1 MASTL
6 SGAMFS
12 AHAEP
17 ATSLGAAAQKAI
29 STNPQVEAAWH
40 AFLAAGD
47 EQRSAEG
54 GYLPKVDLGAEAGYE
69 RYQIQQPSQRTWFD
83 ITDVNL
89 TITQM
94 LFDGFAT
101 SSNVARL
108 GRAKRARYY
117 DLLSAA
123 EATTLEVVTSYQ
135 DVLRY
140 RELVALAK
148 SNLDQHREVLGRIRD
163 RVAAGVSRSVDLEQ
177 ATGRYALAES
187 NLVIEQSNLHD
198 VSARYQR
205 VVGEWPAESLAPA
218 QYDKEPLPTD
228 LVSALKTAYGDNPL
242 VSSASEG
249 VREAQ
254 EQLRN
259 RQSRYYPRVDL
270 QLRGD
275 VGHDVDRVPS
285 ASNDV
290 RAEVLLSYNLFN
302 GGSDRAVISQAH
314 NLIAA
319 AQDRREAAC
328 RDVRQTLRIAYDDR
342 LRLDRQLEFLK
353 IHRDTTEKARTAY
366 LNQFQIGQRTL
377 LDLLDTENE
386 YFQAGRSY
394 TIGSYDH
401 AIAAARTLAGE
412 GHLRRAVGIARSD
425 EPTLASLGG
434 KDDDKWNGCP
444 AQQPE
449 DAPRPVNYAL
459 EAPPAV
465 SQPTALDSDRDGVPD
480 DRDLCPNTP
489 IGTPVDKVGCPFKE
503 VVVMNGIR
511 FAFNKADL
519 TEPSKEVL
527 KSAARILHDNPGMKV
542 EIAGHTD
549 NRGDA
554 GYNLKLS
561 DARAHAVMDYLVSQG
576 VAAGQLTAVGY
587 GLTVPKA
594 SNDTAAG
601 RALNRRTEFR
611 IKENAPPN
619 VKSE

>member
-394 TIGSYDH
+394 TIGRYDH